1 MSRGMSR
8 IGFGLCS
15 VFLVLVLACL
25 LGITVSGHSEERVE
39 REQYLA
45 IQEQSIAQEM
55 RSVLGQAGFRNSGVN
70 ITHVVDA
77 QGNRSYTVQIHH
89 QDILKLE
96 EYVQEQLQQQLKQ
109 VFSANTELGDFYHQ
123 VAFF

>member
-8 IGFGLCS
+8 KGFVLFS
-15 VFLVLVLACL
+15 VIFVLVLACL
-25 LGITVSGHSEERVE
+25 LGITVSGHSEERAE

-89 QDILKLE
+89 QDILKQE
-96 EYVQEQLQQQLKQ
+96 EYVQEQLQQQLRQ

-123 VAFF
+123 VDFF